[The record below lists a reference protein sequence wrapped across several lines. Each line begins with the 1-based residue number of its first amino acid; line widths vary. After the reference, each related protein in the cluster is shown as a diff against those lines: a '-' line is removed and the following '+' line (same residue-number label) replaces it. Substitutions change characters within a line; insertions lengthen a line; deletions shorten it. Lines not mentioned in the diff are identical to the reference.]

1 MQKLSRICSF
11 SMLFLVLAMPAIAL
25 AQGDTGLGGVTD
37 KITTLTSQI
46 MTIIQV
52 LMGLCGVVIG
62 YTWAKG
68 DHEARNKTE
77 RWLIGCAVVFASSTL
92 VRFFMP

>member
-1 MQKLSRICSF
+1 MQKLTRICSL
-11 SMLFLVLAMPAIAL
+11 SMLFLVLALPAVAL
-25 AQGDTGLGGVTD
+25 ADGDTGLGEVSS
-37 KITTLTSQI
+37 KITTLAGQI
-46 MTIIQV
+46 MTIVQV